1 MRGEQV
7 RTGRILFIGAMAIA
21 MAVGSRLSSGSATP
35 SDSQAG
41 EVETLAGIADGTRF
55 GISVAIAEHARGWW
69 IAVGDDGV
77 EDGVPVSGSVE
88 VFRRDAD
95 RSANSQRIDRIEGA
109 AARPFDR
116 FGAAIALDGERLVV
130 GAPGD
135 DSFGTGAGRAE
146 IHRLSET
153 AAIAEAVLFDPEPS
167 PADGFGGSVAIG
179 GDVAVVGAMR
189 ADVAGLDS
197 GRVVVFER
205 VGVAWHAAASL
216 SPPDAAPGDWFG
228 HAVATDGER
237 IAVGAYGDDDLGE
250 KSGSVWILSRE
261 QGAWAFEAK
270 LAAPDGGT
278 QKWFGYSLAIEG
290 DRVLV
295 GSPRDAPQGPSS
307 GSVWAFE
314 RVDGAWAPRG
324 KLHAIDG
331 RAYDWFG
338 YAIALAGDQAIVG
351 APGRDATRADGSLV
365 EASGDVVR
373 CERRGARWRGVER
386 VAAAMPSADRLA
398 GSSVAI
404 GRGLAVFGQHLAED
418 VPPAPGEAWAFRFR

>member
-1 MRGEQV
+1 MRDEQV
-7 RTGRILFIGAMAIA
+7 RSGRILWIGAMAIA
-21 MAVGSRLSSGSATP
+21 LAAGVRLSSGIGMRA
-35 SDSQAG
+35 DSHAG
-41 EVETLAGIADGTRF
+41 EIETLHGGAEGVRF
-55 GISVAIAEHARGWW
+55 GISVAVSEHPRGWW

-88 VFRRDAD
+88 IFRRDAD
-95 RSANSQRIDRIEGA
+95 RSPASQRIDRIEGA

-116 FGAAIALDGERLVV
+116 FGAAIDLDGDTLVV

-135 DSFGTGAGRAE
+135 DSFGASAGRVE
-146 IHRLSET
+146 IHRLSESG
-153 AAIAEAVLFDPEPS
+153 AIAEAVLFDPDPS
-167 PADGFGGSVAIG
+167 PADGFGGSVAIA
-179 GDVAVVGAMR
+179 GDLAVVGAKR

-205 VGVAWHAAASL
+205 LDGAWHATASL

-237 IAVGAYGDDDLGE
+237 LAVGAYGDDDLGE
-250 KSGSVWILSRE
+250 KSGAVWILSRE
-261 QGAWAFEAK
+261 QGGWAFEAK
-270 LAAPDGGT
+270 LVAPDGGS

-307 GSVWAFE
+307 GSVWAFD
-314 RVDGAWAPRG
+314 RTRGGWAPRG
-324 KLHAIDG
+324 KILAIDG
-331 RAYDWFG
+331 RPYDWFG
-338 YAIALAGDQAIVG
+338 YAVSLRGDQAIVG

-365 EASGDVVR
+365 EACGDVVR

-386 VAAAMPSADRLA
+386 VGGASPVADRLA
-398 GSSVAI
+398 GSCVAI
-404 GRGLAVFGQHLAED
+404 GRGLAVFGQLLAED